1 MLGSIARRS
10 WRRRWLIR
18 CFPAHALLSR
28 ARSLS
33 RTILRCRST
42 RRLSDTQH
50 SSVRTA
56 RCGAAAVRT
65 HRSRLSRASEAAKVV
80 CNLTTVCT
88 SAAQSSTICA
98 LQFSAQVRTPAPCLL
113 SQVCFPTSA
122 HRSSLGSVALRYWYS
137 RAVGPL
143 WAALA
148 CAPVRD
154 EPCRAN
160 KPCRFLMLGRS
171 CTWYACPR

>member
-98 LQFSAQVRTPAPCLL
+98 LHFSAQVRTPAPFFL
-113 SQVCFPTSA
+113 SRVCFSTST
-122 HRSSLGSVALRYWYS
+122 HRSSRCDIGLKRLKQYAVAQLHS
-137 RAVGPL
+137 LVRASATSL
-143 WAALA
+143 AALA
-148 CAPVRD
+148 SHVAS
-154 EPCRAN
+154 
-160 KPCRFLMLGRS
+160 G
-171 CTWYACPR
+171 